1 MTPITPLEPGVE
13 MFERGKTQSLFM
25 GAVSARTSLERPV
38 SVVSDTFTDIEDDSS
53 EFEEFSLGSS
63 VSDTCAIRLCARL
76 TFKSERQP
84 QKSDYHFDFRR
95 GSDTQGRGA
104 PSVRRMVPTQT
115 CRRA

>member
-1 MTPITPLEPGVE
+1 MIMVCGNLTISHHARLTYFKQAMTPITPLEPGVE

-63 VSDTCAIRLCARL
+63 VSDTCAI
-76 TFKSERQP
+76 Q
-84 QKSDYHFDFRR
+84 
-95 GSDTQGRGA
+95 
-104 PSVRRMVPTQT
+104 
-115 CRRA
+115 